1 MAHRERAAK
10 TKERSTRNKVTIM
23 RVTVEEK
30 ARWQAVKELMKVS
43 STSEVFR
50 RLLNAKATELGI
62 N

>member
-1 MAHRERAAK
+1 MSYRSAT
-10 TKERSTRNKVTIM
+10 TKEKSKRDAVVNFRTT
-23 RVTVEEK
+23 EETK
-30 ARWQAVKELMKVS
+30 AKAQAVKELMKVS